1 MSILLVAAFVLP
13 ALLYGLAWGAARAEA
28 GSRRARLLPALEA
41 AALAAHAVSLYLA
54 TFPAEGFR
62 FGFAA
67 ILSAAVWVGVVLL
80 WMEELHGHVG
90 ALRLL
95 ILPLAMGASL
105 LPLPFPGGQVA
116 TAGAGPL
123 FAPHVIVGTLAYAV
137 LLLAALHAGVMT
149 AAERALHAG
158 AAGGGGSVFG
168 RLLEELPPLLVLER
182 ILFRFILIGFVLLTL
197 TAGSGIW
204 FSEEVFGRPFRFEH
218 KTLFTVIAWVV
229 FATLLVGRH
238 FRGWRG
244 RVALRL
250 TFAGFSILLLA
261 YAGSRF
267 VLEVLLGRI

>member
-1 MSILLVAAFVLP
+1 MVAAYALP
-13 ALLYGLAWGAARAEA
+13 ALLYGLAWGAARAEP
-28 GSRRARLLPALEA
+28 GSRLSGWPPALEL
-41 AALAAHAVSLYLA
+41 AALVAHAVSLYLA
-54 TFPAEGFR
+54 TFGAEGFH

-67 ILSAAVWVGVVLL
+67 ILSASIWVGVVLL
-80 WMEELHGHVG
+80 WIEDRHGHAG

-95 ILPLAMGASL
+95 VLPLAGLAAL
-105 LPLPFPGGQVA
+105 LPLPFPGGRIVA
-116 TAGAGPL
+116 AGAGPL

-149 AAERALHAG
+149 AAERKLHEAG
-158 AAGGGGSVFG
+158 AGSGRIFG
-168 RLLEELPPLLVLER
+168 RLLDELPPLLVLER

-197 TAGSGIW
+197 TAASGIW

-218 KTLFTVIAWVV
+218 KTLFTLIAWVV

-238 FRGWRG
+238 LRGWRG

-250 TFAGFSILLLA
+250 TFTGFAVLLLA